1 MASLEE
7 AFILVP
13 FKIPTLN
20 HHQKLAVGEKA
31 LRDDPNNGCEGD
43 EIWCRLTQNYLTSLH
58 VSQRVGAKG
67 VLI

>member
-43 EIWCRLTQNYLTSLH
+43 EI
-58 VSQRVGAKG
+58 
-67 VLI
+67 